1 MVSVRRVAPVL
12 LFVMATTAVAV
23 DASAQRQSSQ
33 PPRDLHRV
41 GDHWTAYNP
50 PDPATYP
57 PGSRTHEIKAGDTLW
72 QLAQTYYSNPYL
84 WPQLWESNTWI
95 TDAHWIYPGDVLLV
109 GGEGTAAAADTSNGE
124 GAMSTVTPR
133 TATMAEGDN
142 AFTASVTDDG
152 IAVARMA
159 VVNNPIPLGTESDI
173 FCYGYIGD
181 PDEPMPNYVQS
192 HEDVEIKY
200 LPRAKPEMSGIA
212 APGDLVYISGGA
224 STGLVA
230 GETYIVVQ
238 PEEMVVHPATGAV
251 LGRQYNYV
259 GQLRVLCTD
268 TQPGLSR
275 AIVVEACREINI
287 GARLKPMPQLPIPI
301 ARIPELPAWCDPPSA
316 RTSGYIVDS
325 RGWDLGLVEGVL
337 VQIDL
342 GSDNQVEPGDF
353 LTVFRSSPRPDQ
365 PRMVLGEL
373 GVLTTEAKTATA
385 VVVRARR
392 EMVVGDQVEMR

>member
-1 MVSVRRVAPVL
+1 MMVSVRRVAPVL
-12 LFVMATTAVAV
+12 LFVMATASVAV
-23 DASAQRQSSQ
+23 SASAQKQSSQ

-57 PGSRTHEIKAGDTLW
+57 PGSRTHEIKSGDTLW
-72 QLAQTYYSNPYL
+72 ALAQTYYSNPYL

-109 GGEGTAAAADTSNGE
+109 GGEGTAGTASTTE

-133 TATMAEGDN
+133 TGNLADGEN
-142 AFTASVTDDG
+142 AFTATPTDDG
-152 IAVARMA
+152 FAVAR
-159 VVNNPIPLGTESDI
+159 VGIPNNPIPIGTEADI

-181 PDEPMPNYVQS
+181 PNEPMPNYVQS
-192 HEDVEIKY
+192 HEDVEVKY
-200 LPRAKPEMSGIA
+200 LLRAKPEMSASA
-212 APGDLVYISGGA
+212 APGDLIYISGGA
-224 STGLVA
+224 ATGLVA
-230 GETYIVVQ
+230 GETYIAVQ
-238 PEEMVVHPATGAV
+238 PEELVVHPATGAV
-251 LGRQYNYV
+251 LGRQYNYI
-259 GQLRVLCTD
+259 GQVRILCTD

-275 AIVVEACREINI
+275 AIVVEACREIAI

-301 ARIPELPAWCDPPSA
+301 ARVPELPAWCDPPSG

-325 RGWDLGLVEGVL
+325 REWDLGLVEGVL

-342 GSDNQVEPGDF
+342 GSENQVEPGDF
-353 LTVFRSSPRPDQ
+353 LTVFRPSTHTDQ
-365 PRMVLGEL
+365 PRVVLGEL
-373 GVLTTEAKTATA
+373 GVLTTEARTATA

-392 EMVVGDQVEMR
+392 EMLVGDQVELR